1 MESRWINE
9 QYAQIAQDL
18 IDTEDVLA
26 DIANSHATI
35 VYLSSDHAP
44 KTKDTVKQA
53 VCEKVADKN
62 NWAIPADFT
71 ITVYEPNIVGF
82 SEEQLKILLFHELLH
97 VGIEFKEDNSETY
110 YCKEHDYQDF
120 KIIIDRFGTDWSRV
134 I

>member
-62 NWAIPADFT
+62 KWAIPADFT